1 MAVPENRMAGL
12 LVTVVNATDLDFG
25 EFGTVSYS
33 IPSDLLN
40 EAFSIDKNNGKIIT
54 KIRYL
59 FEKYKFFPHLQS
71 L

>member
-1 MAVPENRMAGL
+1 MAGL

-25 EFGTVSYS
+25 EFGAVSYS

-54 KIRYL
+54 KIR
-59 FEKYKFFPHLQS
+59 
-71 L
+71 